1 MKRMKIA
8 IYDIIHLEQVQ
19 PLISIVKFLK
29 VPLILF
35 TSEQFKSVIEQYDD
49 FNASLIDTR
58 YKSPTQNESQFIKE
72 VKQVLRAE
80 KVKVFILNSND
91 GKHLVWYHTLL
102 SLSDLQ
108 FVLNIHEVNNLFYSR
123 FSFGVRSIIR
133 HLGKKLLLRI
143 VNAFFVNT
151 EAMKH
156 YISEKKYNYHPYLLD
171 SCRGISQK
179 KYLFKLYPQSIG
191 NCNSRHY

>member
-49 FNASLIDTR
+49 FDASLIDTR
-58 YKSPTQNESQFIKE
+58 YKSPTQNEWQFIKE

-80 KVKVFILNSND
+80 KVKVFI
-91 GKHLVWYHTLL
+91 
-102 SLSDLQ
+102 
-108 FVLNIHEVNNLFYSR
+108 
-123 FSFGVRSIIR
+123 
-133 HLGKKLLLRI
+133 
-143 VNAFFVNT
+143 
-151 EAMKH
+151 
-156 YISEKKYNYHPYLLD
+156 
-171 SCRGISQK
+171 
-179 KYLFKLYPQSIG
+179 
-191 NCNSRHY
+191 